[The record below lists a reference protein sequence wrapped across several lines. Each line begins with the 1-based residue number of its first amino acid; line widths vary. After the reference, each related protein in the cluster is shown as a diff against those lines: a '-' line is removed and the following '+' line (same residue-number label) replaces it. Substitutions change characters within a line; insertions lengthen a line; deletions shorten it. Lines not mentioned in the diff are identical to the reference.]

1 MPTTTVSMRR
11 RAAGTDTRH
20 HLHPRNSPEPLLRKS
35 ELRPDS
41 IPAHAGLDTGQVCE
55 VYNEAAFWHFLGV
68 ERSRA
73 RRSGRVLYLILI
85 AIRKSTGRR
94 AQLTNAT
101 AAALFQGLA
110 ASVREVDFTGWYEE
124 GRVPAAVLVQGVKPS
139 DDAAAHVIVD
149 RVRGELMKGLSATE
163 LKNLRVRVVR
173 LGGRTKMRFL

>member
-1 MPTTTVSMRR
+1 MTP
-11 RAAGTDTRH
+11 
-20 HLHPRNSPEPLLRKS
+20 N
-35 ELRPDS
+35 S
-41 IPAHAGLDTGQVCE
+41 IPAHAGFDTGQVCQ

-73 RRSGRVLYLILI
+73 QRSQRVLYLVLI

-94 AQLTNAT
+94 AKLTNAT

-139 DDAAAHVIVD
+139 ADGAAHVIVD
-149 RVRGELMKGLSATE
+149 RVRGELMKELSATE

-173 LGGRTKMRFL
+173 LGGTTKMRFL